1 MSDNE
6 TLATIFEALLEQTKA
21 VRDLKIQCET
31 LKQMM
36 FAHRPAFIPA
46 FDEQL
51 KKTSASPQLQ
61 GLDVMVEGLEQA
73 IRDLNT
79 E

>member
-6 TLATIFEALLEQTKA
+6 TLATIFEALLEQSKA
-21 VRDLKIQCET
+21 VRDLKIQSET

-36 FAHRPAFIPA
+36 FAHRPAFVPA
-46 FDEQL
+46 FDEQM
-51 KKTSASPQLQ
+51 KRTCASPQVRM
-61 GLDVMVEGLEQA
+61 LDVMIVGLERA
-73 IRDLNT
+73 VRDLRV